1 MWTGVSCPD
10 PVARANRSFSANP
23 NEVVR
28 GEEGCMQPHF
38 MDAQQTARYL
48 NMSLT
53 WVYRDARRCGLKAY
67 RFGSGRNSKIQFRTA
82 DVLKW
87 LEQQQI
93 N

>member
-1 MWTGVSCPD
+1 MVS
-10 PVARANRSFSANP
+10 
-23 NEVVR
+23 
-28 GEEGCMQPHF
+28 QF
-38 MDAQQTARYL
+38 MDAQQTARFL

-53 WVYRDARRCGLKAY
+53 WVYRDARRYGLKAY
-67 RFGSGRNSKIQFRTA
+67 RFGNGKSAKIQFKIT